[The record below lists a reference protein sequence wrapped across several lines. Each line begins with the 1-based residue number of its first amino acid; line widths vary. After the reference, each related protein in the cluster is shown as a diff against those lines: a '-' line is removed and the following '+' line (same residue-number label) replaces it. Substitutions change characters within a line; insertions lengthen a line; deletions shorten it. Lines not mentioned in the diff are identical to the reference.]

1 MSDIKKL
8 EWRAEKIAVNLARS
22 HIEALRQIWIEYHA
36 LRRGDK
42 NAAEQAKHRRLDAE
56 AEIQRLEAEFNH
68 VYADLSLLFATLK

>member
-36 LRRGDK
+36 LRRGVII
-42 NAAEQAKHRRLDAE
+42 AAKRAKHKRLDAE

-68 VYADLSLLFATLK
+68 VYANLSLLFATSK